1 MMLAASTRSSALQSA
16 SAAARRAAADADSR
30 SPLCTDARAA
40 AMSVSALPWLSP
52 PALAGIDPTL
62 SSKPLEQ
69 CVRSAL
75 RRIEM
80 LSRLRGGIAAVFL
93 RHRVRERQTQHRLAD
108 DRCRRHRAD
117 VAAYDRR
124 RCGCARREVD
134 GCERLHERRDR
145 LDTHAHDEIL
155 AVRHAALDAAGAIAS
170 APDAAVGR
178 FERIVRLAADVSAS
192 RDALSDLNRLDGLD
206 AHHRRRYARAEPM
219 ARLTVAADPDRHSRR
234 SQLERSAER
243 VANFLRAVDPFD
255 HERGRRSVRTPH
267 GRIAHTITIG
277 QLDDVPRAHVPD
289 LKNEAAHCDAEHS
302 KVLPRDLAESD
313 AHRRLARARAL
324 QDVAQIGVPE
334 LQAARVVGM
343 TRTRPRDRLTAA
355 RQRIHERADVLEVPI
370 ADDDRK
376 RRPEGHAASQPGEEF
391 DPVVLD
397 LLPATAAV
405 TALTRGERGVDRRD
419 IKTQACRY
427 AVDDPD
433 ERRTVRFARGH
444 VSDHESLLMRSG
456 RRFADKK
463 TAGDEAG
470 GLVVLEVSSRSLPLV
485 DDMRRDEEYDLVVEL
500 GLVDV

>member
-192 RDALSDLNRLDGLD
+192 RDALSDLDRLDGLD
-206 AHHRRRYARAEPM
+206 AHHRRRYARAEPI
-219 ARLTVAADPDRHSRR
+219 ARLTVAADPDRHSRHA
-234 SQLERSAER
+234 QLERPAER
-243 VANFLRAVDPFD
+243 VAIFLRAVDPFD
-255 HERGRRSVRTPH
+255 HERRRRSVRTPH
-267 GRIAHTITIG
+267 GRIGHTITIG
-277 QLDDVPRAHVPD
+277 RLDDLPRAHVAD
-289 LKNEAAHCDAEHS
+289 LKNEAAHCDAEHTEI
-302 KVLPRDLAESD
+302 LTCDLSESD
-313 AHRRLARARAL
+313 THRRLSGARAL
-324 QDVAQIGVPE
+324 EHVTQVGVPE
-334 LQAARVVGM
+334 LQTAGIVRM
-343 TRTRPRDRLTAA
+343 TRTRPRDRLAA
-355 RQRIHERADVLEVPI
+355 AGQRIHERAHVLVI
-370 ADDDRK
+370 AVADDDAE
-376 RRPEGHAASQPGEEF
+376 RRSERHAAAKAGEEL
-391 DPVVLD
+391 DRVVLD
-397 LLPATAAV
+397 LLPPASAMP
-405 TALTRGERGVDRRD
+405 ALPRGEGRIDRRD
-419 IKTQACRY
+419 VQAQTRRD
-427 AVDDPD
+427 AVDDAH
-433 ERRTVRFARGH
+433 ERRTMRLARGH
-444 VSDHESLLMRSG
+444 VSDHGSLLVGSG
-456 RRFADKK
+456 RDLSRPA
-463 TAGDEAG
+463 ER
-470 GLVVLEVSSRSLPLV
+470 SSASIGSK
-485 DDMRRDEEYDLVVEL
+485 D
-500 GLVDV
+500 